1 MDNSKQEQ
9 NSVFSLGKDSLL
21 QKRSL
26 SVVQIP
32 PSAPNLYL
40 KLSLSRQPIIS
51 FVSTETLTTFSPD
64 N

>member
-1 MDNSKQEQ
+1 MDNSEQEA

-21 QKRSL
+21 QKRRL

-32 PSAPNLYL
+32 PSAPY
-40 KLSLSRQPIIS
+40 LSL
-51 FVSTETLTTFSPD
+51 

>member
-9 NSVFSLGKDSLL
+9 NIVFSLGKDSLL

-32 PSAPNLYL
+32 PSARTKFCFQKNY
-40 KLSLSRQPIIS
+40 
-51 FVSTETLTTFSPD
+51 FA
-64 N
+64 